1 MARFAYECLL
11 QMAQLTKELEVVLG
25 PGTSDLAL
33 RIGLHSGSVI
43 AGVLR
48 GEKSRFQLFGDT
60 MNVAS
65 RMESLGVKNM
75 IQVSQETADLIT
87 SAGKQH
93 WLTARNDLVKA
104 KGKGELQTYWIT
116 PRRRSSIPQS
126 TEDEGVKTVT
136 NVKAVGITEWARQ
149 LQGPQAHSMN
159 TWVSTNT
166 DGIIRAG
173 KSQTKDQRLVDWNTE
188 NLLNLLSKLVS
199 SRESN
204 SVRVLPHSRSYR
216 SVGQSSSVVAKKVE
230 AVGHINLAVREQLR
244 DYVRRIAALY
254 RDNPFH
260 NFEHASHVA
269 LSANKLLKRI
279 IAPLEKVGIYK
290 NCGKRLSQSTYGI
303 SSDPLLQFVIVF
315 SALVHDV
322 DHAGV
327 PNERLV
333 QENDPIAVRY
343 RNKSVAERH
352 SVALALKVLKEP
364 QFSKLQAC
372 IYPTREHYRRF
383 RKLLINAVMAT
394 DISDKELKL
403 NRQMRWTEAFSYDAD
418 QMEEL
423 LVDDPKATIVV
434 EHIIQASDVA
444 HTMQHWHIFR
454 KWNERLFEEMYLA
467 FKQGRTESDPSVGWY
482 ESQIGFFDHYI
493 IPLAQKLK
501 DCGVFGVAGDEYLSY
516 ALENRREWA
525 LKGREESE
533 IMLVHF
539 DLRCGFGTEVNGP
552 LDEEDKQGIENDEV
566 NCRREEEGE
575 LVNVD
580 KVFALDA
587 VLSNNG
593 IYSQVQV

>member
-75 IQVSQETADLIT
+75 IQVSQETADLIAA
-87 SAGKQH
+87 AGKQH
-93 WLTARNDLVKA
+93 WLTARDDLVKA

-116 PRRRSSIPQS
+116 PRRRSSIPRS
-126 TEDEGVKTVT
+126 TNHEGVKTLT
-136 NVKAVGITEWARQ
+136 RVKSVGITDWARH
-149 LQGPQAHSMN
+149 LQGPQQPHSMN

-199 SRESN
+199 SRETT
-204 SVRVLPHSRSYR
+204 SVRVLPNSRSYR
-216 SVGQSSSVVAKKVE
+216 TLGQPTSVVAKKVE

-290 NCGKRLSQSTYGI
+290 NSGKRLSQSTYGI

-322 DHAGV
+322 DHTGV

-333 QENDPIAVRY
+333 QENDPIALKY
-343 RNKSVAERH
+343 KNKSVAERH
-352 SVALALKVLKEP
+352 SVALALEVLKEP

-372 IYPTREHYRRF
+372 IYPTRDHYRRF

-403 NRQMRWTEAFSYDAD
+403 NRQLRWTEAFSYDVD

-423 LVDDPKATIVV
+423 VVDDPKATIVV

-444 HTMQHWHIFR
+444 HTMQHWHIFC
-454 KWNERLFEEMYLA
+454 KWNARLYNEMYDT
-467 FKQGRTESDPSVGWY
+467 FMDGRADTDPGLNWY
-482 ESQIGFFDHYI
+482 ESELGFFDFYI
-493 IPLAQKLK
+493 IPLAKKLK
-501 DCGVFGVAGDEYLSY
+501 ECGVFGISSDEYLNY
-516 ALENRREWA
+516 ALENRLEWKR
-525 LKGREESE
+525 KGQAVTADMIARRQGQHSSTMRLQDDQTIAIAEDCE
-533 IMLVHF
+533 
-539 DLRCGFGTEVNGP
+539 DLHDTDPC
-552 LDEEDKQGIENDEV
+552 
-566 NCRREEEGE
+566 
-575 LVNVD
+575 
-580 KVFALDA
+580 
-587 VLSNNG
+587 SNFHHSDGANAA
-593 IYSQVQV
+593 